1 MSIASG
7 RLVAGSSVTRV
18 GWFPLM
24 LGCSTGMAA
33 ISSAVP
39 GMVGTDADAS
49 VTSWRDIPLPA
60 LLLPAIGFFM
70 APIYP
75 TLNSVISS
83 SVPKARQ
90 PGLIGSIVVF
100 SALGGTTGSRIVAE
114 SFSALPYARASYS
127 SSVPIA
133 SLAAGVIVSK
143 RSAEEGVSVG

>member
-1 MSIASG
+1 MSIALG
-7 RLVAGSSVTRV
+7 RLVAGLLVTRL

-24 LGCSTGMAA
+24 LGCLAGMAA
-33 ISSAVP
+33 ILLAVP
-39 GMVGTDADAS
+39 GMVGTDAHAL

-75 TLNSVISS
+75 TLNSVILS

-90 PGLIGSIVVF
+90 PGLIGLIVVF

-114 SFSALPYARASYS
+114 LFSAIPDARVLYS
-127 SSVPIA
+127 LLVPIA
-133 SLAAGVIVSK
+133 LLAAGVIVLK
-143 RSAEEGVSVG
+143 RLAEEGVPVD